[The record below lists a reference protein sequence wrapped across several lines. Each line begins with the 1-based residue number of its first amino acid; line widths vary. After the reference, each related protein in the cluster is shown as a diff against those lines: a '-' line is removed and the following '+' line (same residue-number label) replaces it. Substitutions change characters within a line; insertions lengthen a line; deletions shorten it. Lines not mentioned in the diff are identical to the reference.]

1 MWTNCMHVQ
10 VLHAKADTSACL
22 CKFTYTVCTLY
33 NKPLCA
39 VTACMCRYWM
49 YAAVKA
55 GPNGLLISNDQMRD
69 HLFQLLAPRFFQKW
83 KQRHQVSLPPDNFHC
98 QTSSALGWESQQRK
112 EAYMLSGVITRSLC
126 TQQAGSLGWDDLL
139 FCTVTVLYSKVPM
152 LILPSCNILQGCNFV
167 LVIVGLL
174 TAVESAAVVVLLC
187 CCCCDM

>member
-1 MWTNCMHVQ
+1 MQRPIQ
-10 VLHAKADTSACL
+10 VHAYASLGFMC
-22 CKFTYTVCTLY
+22 TVCTLY

-55 GPNGLLISNDQMRD
+55 GPQGLLISNDQMRD

-83 KQRHQVSLPPDNFHC
+83 KQRHQVSLPPDIFHC

-126 TQQAGSLGWDDLL
+126 TQQPGSRGWDDLL
-139 FCTVTVLYSKVPM
+139 FCTVKYRYWCCQAATFYRDV
-152 LILPSCNILQGCNFV
+152 ISCCAACCAG
-167 LVIVGLL
+167 GAG
-174 TAVESAAVVVLLC
+174 TAYC
-187 CCCCDM
+187 C